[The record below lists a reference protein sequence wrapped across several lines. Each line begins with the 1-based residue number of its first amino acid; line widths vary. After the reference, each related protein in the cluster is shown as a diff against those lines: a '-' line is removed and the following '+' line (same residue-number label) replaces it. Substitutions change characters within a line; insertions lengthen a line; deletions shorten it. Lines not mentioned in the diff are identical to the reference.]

1 VTRAAVVT
9 AILLVAVIASAVA
22 VVRTHHERR
31 SLFVQLDEVDA
42 QRDRLQV
49 EWGRLQIEQSTWA
62 ASDRIERIAADKL
75 GLHLSRAGATV
86 LVAAERGD

>member
-1 VTRAAVVT
+1 MTRAAVVT

-62 ASDRIERIAADKL
+62 ASDRIERTAAQKL
-75 GLHLSRAGATV
+75 DLHLSRAGATV
-86 LVAAERGD
+86 LVAAE

>member
-1 VTRAAVVT
+1 MRD
-9 AILLVAVIASAVA
+9 AILTSVLLLAVIASAVA

-31 SLFVQLDEVDA
+31 SLFVELDEA
-42 QRDRLQV
+42 EARRDRLQV

-62 ASDRIERIAADKL
+62 ASDRIERVAAEKL
-75 GLHLSRAGATV
+75 NLQLSRAGATV